1 MVVVVIALPS
11 GLFELRQIEVEN
23 QRPTC
28 DFCHGKTVTGGTI
41 GSDSDPTDFRVFTQD
56 HEDNCSSPTSVFSLD
71 FLHEDDYRG
80 DIGFLKCRQG
90 DYFDC
95 NLDDLATVT
104 ALVHDY
110 MEKTNREV
118 AQ

>member
-28 DFCHGKTVTGGTI
+28 AFCHGKTVTGGTFA
-41 GSDSDPTDFRVFTQD
+41 SDFRVFTQD
-56 HEDNCSSPTSVFSLD
+56 HEDNCPSPTSVFSLA
-71 FLHEDDYRG
+71 FLHEDNYRG

-90 DYFDC
+90 AYFDC
-95 NLDDLATVT
+95 DLDDLATVT